1 MYNYIGIC
9 IRLKAN
15 CNKDNTI
22 LLLFIGLLVYKHNL
36 CFSFQLKA
44 LGFSEGMCI
53 QAYFACERNEDLAAN
68 FLLSQTEDDQQS

>member
-9 IRLKAN
+9 IQLKAN

-36 CFSFQLKA
+36 YVFLFSLK
-44 LGFSEGMCI
+44 L
-53 QAYFACERNEDLAAN
+53 
-68 FLLSQTEDDQQS
+68 

>member
-22 LLLFIGLLVYKHNL
+22 LLLFIGLLIISMFF
-36 CFSFQLKA
+36 FSA
-44 LGFSEGMCI
+44 
-53 QAYFACERNEDLAAN
+53 
-68 FLLSQTEDDQQS
+68 